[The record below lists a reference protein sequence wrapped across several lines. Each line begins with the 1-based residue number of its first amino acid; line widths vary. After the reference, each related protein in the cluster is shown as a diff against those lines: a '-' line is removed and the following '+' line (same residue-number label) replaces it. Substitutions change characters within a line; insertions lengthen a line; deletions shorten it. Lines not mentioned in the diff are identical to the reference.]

1 MFPNTVSLNLSFAN
15 KLRDDLSN
23 SSNSLVFIK
32 KGTVNNKQK
41 QKTNIENKYFKN
53 EGYIM
58 KNLYNLIKQNMNKER
73 KQE

>member
-1 MFPNTVSLNLSFAN
+1 MFPNTVSLNLIFAN

-41 QKTNIENKYFKN
+41 QKTNIENKYYKN

-58 KNLYNLIKQNMNKER
+58 KNLYKER

>member
-41 QKTNIENKYFKN
+41 QKTNIENKYYKN
-53 EGYIM
+53 
-58 KNLYNLIKQNMNKER
+58 KK
-73 KQE
+73 